1 MTTRNLF
8 LFAHQDDE
16 IGIIPFID
24 MMTPNEKAQAQFLYL
39 TDGGPKSELRNKE
52 SISVLTKLGIPVNQV
67 EFLGGTE
74 GISDGKAPEAIT
86 KIYEIL
92 KKRLDKLESSNLY
105 IPAWEGG
112 HQDHDALHAAGVL
125 AAHRSKNEFRITAYP
140 LYNSNGLPSVL
151 FNFGLPPLNCATN
164 DRVEFPFLSG
174 LRYLLLTTF
183 YRTQVGSLIF
193 LAPLIAYNFV
203 IRRSIYLGLVST
215 IDHLSE
221 KPHRGALLYEKR
233 KKYTWSSFSPHLA
246 ELKATKGSKS

>member
-16 IGIIPFID
+16 IGIMPFID
-24 MMTPNEKAQAQFLYL
+24 MMTPNEKAHAQFLYL
-39 TDGGPKSELRNKE
+39 TDGGPKSELRDKE
-52 SISVLTKLGIPVNQV
+52 STRVLAKLGIPASQV

-74 GISDGKAPEAIT
+74 GISDGKAPEEII
-86 KIYEIL
+86 KIYEVL
-92 KKRLDKLESSNLY
+92 TKRLDKLGSSDLY

-125 AAHRSKNEFRITAYP
+125 AAHRNKNEFRITAYP

-151 FNFGLPPLNCATN
+151 FNFGLPPLNCTTN

-174 LRYLLLTTF
+174 LRYLFLTTL
-183 YRTQVGSLIF
+183 YRTQFGSLIF

-203 IRRSIYLGLVST
+203 IRRSIHLGVVGT

-221 KPHRGALLYEKR
+221 KPHKGALLYEKR
-233 KKYTWSSFSPHLA
+233 KKYTWSELSLHLA
-246 ELKATKGSKS
+246 NLKATKGIGL